1 MGDRLRASRTWRL
14 VVVAVLV
21 VVLLSIAFFLSQP
34 GTQAQ
39 GATQQP
45 IAFNHAV
52 MVKQGITCLFCH
64 ADATR
69 SPVAGMPS
77 VQKCMGCHTV
87 IDTDNPEI
95 VKLAAYWQR
104 QEPIP
109 WVRVN
114 QLPRYVYFSHQAHVV
129 AASLN
134 CETCHGD
141 VSLMTVDQ
149 PVVQMNMGW
158 CLSCH
163 EKQANAPQLMECE
176 TCHQ

>member
-1 MGDRLRASRTWRL
+1 
-14 VVVAVLV
+14 
-21 VVLLSIAFFLSQP
+21 
-34 GTQAQ
+34 
-39 GATQQP
+39 
-45 IAFNHAV
+45 
-52 MVKQGITCLFCH
+52 MVQKGITCLFCH

-69 SPVAGMPS
+69 SSVAGMPS
-77 VQKCMGCHTV
+77 VQKCMGCHIV
-87 IDTDNPEI
+87 IARDDPEVI
-95 VKLAAYWQR
+95 KLAAYWQR

-114 QLPRYVYFSHQAHVV
+114 QLPRYVYFSHQAHVA

-141 VSLMTVDQ
+141 VSHMTVDQ

-163 EKQANAPQLMECE
+163 KKQANAPQLMECD